1 MQDLQDNT
9 EYMNDADWRLYGLK
23 SEYEKRFK
31 AASEENTHRTFEM
44 HDKILKEMKKEELT
58 YREAYAVLQLVHLTL
73 KYESEFV
80 NLHQ

>member
-1 MQDLQDNT
+1 MQEENKNP
-9 EYMNDADWRLYGLK
+9 EYMNDAEWRVYGLK
-23 SEYEKRFK
+23 SDYEKAIK
-31 AASEENTHRTFEM
+31 AARKENTQITFEM

-73 KYESEFV
+73 KHESEFV

>member
-1 MQDLQDNT
+1 MQENQ
-9 EYMNDADWRLYGLK
+9 EYMNDAAWRLYGLK
-23 SEYEKRFK
+23 SDYEKTMK
-31 AASEENTHRTFEM
+31 AARKENTHRTFEI